1 MLGIFRGLVSL
12 QENDASVRL
21 KIASLLGLLS
31 KTAGFSPDCIMDD
44 AINTLQNESKSHFW
58 CGAWGQDGIVL
69 SEHLGQWQGLT
80 SQVLVRVLIF
90 WFCEWWH
97 ITPCSEE
104 KNVPLTC
111 LLYIFVLK
119 ECKICFCIYIW
130 ELLLLKFS
138 LLQDNFS
145 LKWKCAWRGV
155 FLYHVRGWLI
165 KLYQQE
171 CSLQVKGEYY
181 TLLLSTG

>member
-1 MLGIFRGLVSL
+1 MLFFFFFNLAVLGIFLGVVSL

-58 CGAWGQDGIVL
+58 GGAWDQGGIML
-69 SEHLGQWQGLT
+69 SKHLGQWQCLT
-80 SQVLVRVLIF
+80 SQVYGWKLLVRVFIF
-90 WFCEWWH
+90 WFCEWWQ
-97 ITPCSEE
+97 ITPCSEEE

-111 LLYIFVLK
+111 LLYVFVLK
-119 ECKICFCIYIW
+119 DCGVCFCISMW

-138 LLQDNFS
+138 VLQDSF
-145 LKWKCAWRGV
+145 A
-155 FLYHVRGWLI
+155 
-165 KLYQQE
+165 
-171 CSLQVKGEYY
+171 
-181 TLLLSTG
+181 